1 MNWVIKENIDNDFV
15 NKLSNELNISPIL
28 SSMLVKRD
36 IKTFDQAKTF
46 FRPNYE
52 MLHDPFLMK
61 DMSIAVKRI
70 QKALK
75 EKESIM
81 IFGDYDVDGTSSV
94 ALLSLYL
101 ESLGLNVTKYLPDRK
116 KEGYGISLNAIDNA
130 FNKKQKLIIALDC
143 GIKAHKQVDYAK
155 EKGIE
160 FIICDHHNPDKKIPQ
175 ALAVLNPKRKDCE
188 YPYKE
193 LCGCGVG
200 FKLIQALETKQS
212 KDNQIINYLDLVAL
226 AIAADVVPL
235 TGENRIL
242 AFIGLQIINSN
253 PKLGIHSLL
262 KINPKKEYTISD
274 LMFYVGPR
282 INAAGRIKHASLA
295 LDLLMCND
303 VKSAEKLAVEIE
315 ELNTLRKEIERDI
328 TSQAIDQVDNL
339 KENLNSIVVFD
350 SDWNKGVIGIVASRL
365 VDKYYKP
372 SVVFCESSKGFLTA
386 SARSI
391 KGLDL
396 YLVINQCKE
405 YIDQFGG
412 HKYAA
417 GLTIKKE
424 NLGAFKKRFES
435 IVSQIIDNNVF
446 EQELLIESKIS
457 LNEITPKFFR
467 ILKQFEP
474 FGPGNKSPLFLSEN
488 IRLKGKPFELGKEKE
503 HIKLNLT
510 QDNKTSYSSVGFWFS
525 NKFNNLENKENFSA
539 VFNIDENNWNGVKST
554 QLKLLDI
561 KNND

>member
-1 MNWVIKENIDNDFV
+1 MNWVIKENVDNEFV
-15 NKLSNELNISPIL
+15 STLSKELNISPIL

-46 FRPNYE
+46 FRPNFE

-61 DMSIAVKRI
+61 DMSIAVERI
-70 QKALK
+70 QKAVEK
-75 EKESIM
+75 KESIM

-101 ESLGLNVTKYLPDRK
+101 ESLGLCVTKYLPDRK
-116 KEGYGISLNAIDNA
+116 NEGYGISINAIDNA
-130 FNKKQKLIIALDC
+130 LKKKQKLIIALDC
-143 GIKAHKQVDYAK
+143 GIKAHKQVEYAK
-155 EKGIE
+155 KKGIE
-160 FIICDHHNPDKKIPQ
+160 FIICDHHNPEKNIPK
-175 ALAVLNPKRKDCE
+175 ALAVLNPKRKDCG

-200 FKLIQALETKQS
+200 FKLVQAIES
-212 KDNQIINYLDLVAL
+212 RHSNDNQIINYLDLVAL

-235 TGENRIL
+235 TGENRVL

-253 PKLGIHSLL
+253 PKLGIHCLL
-262 KINPKKEYTISD
+262 KKNIKKEYTISD
-274 LMFYVGPR
+274 LMYYVGPR

-295 LDLLMCND
+295 LELLMCNEIN
-303 VKSAEKLAVEIE
+303 SAEKLALEIE
-315 ELNTLRKEIERDI
+315 DLNTSRREIEKDI
-328 TSQAIDQVDNL
+328 ANQAIDQV
-339 KENLNSIVVFD
+339 ENSSNKLNSIVVFD

-372 SVVFCESSKGFLTA
+372 SVVFCESSEGFLTA

-391 KGLDL
+391 KGIDL
-396 YLVINQCKE
+396 YSVISQCSE
-405 YIDQFGG
+405 HIDQFGG

-424 NLGAFKKRFES
+424 NLEGFKKHFEN
-435 IVSQIIDNNVF
+435 IVSQTIDNNVF
-446 EQELLIESKIS
+446 EQELLIESKINLS
-457 LNEITPKFFR
+457 EITPKFFR
-467 ILKQFEP
+467 ILKQFQP
-474 FGPGNKSPLFLSEN
+474 FGPGNKSPVFLSEN
-488 IRLKGKPFELGKEKE
+488 LQIKGKPLELGKEKE

-510 QDNKTSYSSVGFWFS
+510 QDNKNSYSSIGFWFS

-539 VFNIDENNWNGVKST
+539 VFNIDENNWKDRSSI
-554 QLKLLDI
+554 QLKLKDL
-561 KNND
+561 K

>member
-1 MNWVIKENIDNDFV
+1 MNWVIKENVDNEFV
-15 NKLSNELNISPIL
+15 STLSKELNISPIL

-46 FRPNYE
+46 FRPNFE

-61 DMSIAVKRI
+61 DMSIAVERI
-70 QKALK
+70 QKAIEK
-75 EKESIM
+75 KESVM

-94 ALLSLYL
+94 ALLSSYL
-101 ESLGLNVTKYLPDRK
+101 ESLGLCVTKYLPDRK
-116 KEGYGISLNAIDNA
+116 NEGYGISINAIDNA
-130 FNKKQKLIIALDC
+130 LKKKQKLIIALDC
-143 GIKAHKQVDYAK
+143 GIKAHKQVEYAK
-155 EKGIE
+155 KKGIE
-160 FIICDHHNPDKKIPQ
+160 FIICDHHNPDIKIPN

-200 FKLIQALETKQS
+200 FKLVQAIES
-212 KDNQIINYLDLVAL
+212 RHSNDNQIINYLDLVAL

-235 TGENRIL
+235 TGENRVL

-253 PKLGIHSLL
+253 PKLGIHCLL
-262 KINPKKEYTISD
+262 KKNIKKEYTISD
-274 LMFYVGPR
+274 LMYYVGPR

-295 LDLLMCND
+295 LELLMCNEIN
-303 VKSAEKLAVEIE
+303 SAEKLALEIE
-315 ELNTLRKEIERDI
+315 DLNTSRREIEKDI
-328 TSQAIDQVDNL
+328 TNQAIDQV
-339 KENLNSIVVFD
+339 ENSSKKLNSIVVFD

-372 SVVFCESSKGFLTA
+372 SVVFCESSEGFLTA

-391 KGLDL
+391 KGLNL
-396 YLVINQCKE
+396 FSVISQCEE

-424 NLGAFKKRFES
+424 NLERFKKRFEN
-435 IVSQIIDNNVF
+435 IVSQKIDNNVF
-446 EQELLIESKIS
+446 EQKLLIESKINLS
-457 LNEITPKFFR
+457 EITPKFFR
-467 ILKQFEP
+467 VLKQFEP
-474 FGPGNKSPLFLSEN
+474 FGPGNKSPMFLSEN
-488 IRLKGKPFELGKEKE
+488 LKINGKPLELGKEKE

-510 QDNKTSYSSVGFWFS
+510 QDNKISYSSIGFWFS

-539 VFNIDENNWNGVKST
+539 VFNIDENNWKNRSSI
-554 QLKLLDI
+554 QLKLKDL
-561 KNND
+561 K

>member
-1 MNWVIKENIDNDFV
+1 MNWVIKENNDNESV
-15 NKLSNELNISPIL
+15 KTLSNELNISPIL
-28 SSMLVKRD
+28 SSMLVNRD
-36 IKTFDQAKTF
+36 VKTFDEAKTF
-46 FRPNYE
+46 FRPNFE

-61 DMSIAVKRI
+61 DMSLAVERI
-70 QKALK
+70 QKAIK
-75 EKESIM
+75 KNESIM

-101 ESLGLNVTKYLPDRK
+101 ESLGLIVTKYLPDRK
-116 KEGYGISLNAIDNA
+116 KEGYGISIKAIEHA

-143 GIKAHKQVDYAK
+143 GIKAHKQVEYAK

-160 FIICDHHNPDKKIPQ
+160 FIICDHHNPDKNLPK
-175 ALAVLNPKRKDCE
+175 ALAILNPKRKDCV

-200 FKLIQALETKQS
+200 FKLIQGIETKQS

-235 TGENRIL
+235 TGENRVL

-253 PKLGIHSLL
+253 PRPGIHSLL
-262 KINPKKEYTISD
+262 KKNIKKEYTISD
-274 LMFYVGPR
+274 LMYYVGPR

-295 LDLLMCND
+295 LELLTCNEIN
-303 VKSAEKLAVEIE
+303 SAEKLALEIE
-315 ELNTLRKEIERDI
+315 ELNTLRREIEKDI
-328 TSQAIDQVDNL
+328 TSQAIEQADNSSE
-339 KENLNSIVVFD
+339 KSNSIVVFN

-365 VDKYYKP
+365 VDNYYKP
-372 SVVFCESSKGFLTA
+372 SVVFCESSKGVLTA

-396 YLVINQCKE
+396 YLVINQCKD

-424 NLGAFKKRFES
+424 NLEGFKKRFED
-435 IVSQIIDNNVF
+435 IVSQTIDKHIF

-457 LNEITPKFFR
+457 LSEITPKFFR

-488 IRLKGKPFELGKEKE
+488 LRIKGKPFELGKGKE
-503 HIKLNLT
+503 HIKFNLT
-510 QDNKTSYSSVGFWFS
+510 QDNKTSYSSIGFWFS

-539 VFNIDENNWNGVKST
+539 VYNIDENNWKDISNI
-554 QLKLLDI
+554 QLKLKDL
-561 KNND
+561 K

>member
-1 MNWVIKENIDNDFV
+1 MNWVIKENVDNEFV
-15 NKLSNELNISPIL
+15 STLSKELNISPIL

-46 FRPNYE
+46 FRPNFE

-61 DMSIAVKRI
+61 DMSIAVERI
-70 QKALK
+70 QKAVEK
-75 EKESIM
+75 KESIM

-101 ESLGLNVTKYLPDRK
+101 ESLGLCVTKYLPDRK
-116 KEGYGISLNAIDNA
+116 NEGYGISVNAIDNA
-130 FNKKQKLIIALDC
+130 FDKKQKLIIALDC

-155 EKGIE
+155 EKEIE
-160 FIICDHHNPDKKIPQ
+160 FIICDHHNPDIKIPN
-175 ALAVLNPKRKDCE
+175 ALAVLNPKRKDCA

-200 FKLIQALETKQS
+200 FKLIQALESRQS

-235 TGENRIL
+235 TGENRVL

-253 PKLGIHSLL
+253 PKLGIHCLL
-262 KINPKKEYTISD
+262 KKNIKKEYTISD
-274 LMFYVGPR
+274 LMYYVGPR

-295 LDLLMCND
+295 LELLMCNEIN
-303 VKSAEKLAVEIE
+303 SAEKLALEIE
-315 ELNTLRKEIERDI
+315 ELNTSRREIEKDI
-328 TSQAIDQVDNL
+328 TNQAIDQV
-339 KENLNSIVVFD
+339 ENSSKKLNSIVVFD

-372 SVVFCESSKGFLTA
+372 SVVFCESSEGFLTA

-391 KGLDL
+391 KGLNL
-396 YLVINQCKE
+396 YSVMSKCKE

-424 NLGAFKKRFES
+424 NLEGFKKRFEN
-435 IVSQIIDNNVF
+435 IVSQTIDNNVF
-446 EQELLIESKIS
+446 EQKLLIESKINLS
-457 LNEITPKFFR
+457 EITPKFFR
-467 ILKQFEP
+467 VLKQFEP
-474 FGPGNKSPLFLSEN
+474 FGPGNKSPMFLSEN
-488 IRLKGKPFELGKEKE
+488 LKINGKPLELGKEKE

-510 QDNKTSYSSVGFWFS
+510 QDNKISYSSIGFWFS

-539 VFNIDENNWNGVKST
+539 VFNIDENNWKNRSSI
-554 QLKLLDI
+554 QLKLKDL
-561 KNND
+561 K

>member
-1 MNWVIKENIDNDFV
+1 MNWVIKENNDNESV
-15 NKLSNELNISPIL
+15 KTLSNELNISPIL
-28 SSMLVKRD
+28 SSMLVNRD
-36 IKTFDQAKTF
+36 VKTFDEAKTF
-46 FRPNYE
+46 FRPNFE
-52 MLHDPFLMK
+52 MLHDPFFMK
-61 DMSIAVKRI
+61 DMSLAVERI
-70 QKALK
+70 QKAIK
-75 EKESIM
+75 KNESIM

-101 ESLGLNVTKYLPDRK
+101 ESLGLIVTKYLPDRK
-116 KEGYGISLNAIDNA
+116 KEGYGISIKAIEHA

-143 GIKAHKQVDYAK
+143 GIKAHKQVEYAK

-160 FIICDHHNPDKKIPQ
+160 FIICDHHNPDKNLPK
-175 ALAVLNPKRKDCE
+175 ALAILNPKRKDCV

-200 FKLIQALETKQS
+200 FKLIQGIETKQS

-235 TGENRIL
+235 TGENRVL

-253 PKLGIHSLL
+253 PRPGIHSLL
-262 KINPKKEYTISD
+262 KKNIKKEYTISD
-274 LMFYVGPR
+274 LMYYVGPR

-295 LDLLMCND
+295 LELLICNEIN
-303 VKSAEKLAVEIE
+303 SAEKLALEIE
-315 ELNTLRKEIERDI
+315 ELNSLRREIEKDI
-328 TSQAIDQVDNL
+328 TSQAIEQADNSSE
-339 KENLNSIVVFD
+339 KSNSIVVFN

-365 VDKYYKP
+365 VDNYYKP
-372 SVVFCESSKGFLTA
+372 SVVFCESSKGVLTA

-396 YLVINQCKE
+396 YLVINQCKD

-424 NLGAFKKRFES
+424 NLEGFKKRFED
-435 IVSQIIDNNVF
+435 IVSQTIDKDIF

-457 LNEITPKFFR
+457 LSEITPKFFR

-488 IRLKGKPFELGKEKE
+488 LRIKGKPFELGKGKE
-503 HIKLNLT
+503 HIKFNLT
-510 QDNKTSYSSVGFWFS
+510 QDNKTSYSSIGFWFS

-539 VFNIDENNWNGVKST
+539 VYNIDENNWKDISNI
-554 QLKLLDI
+554 QLKLKDL
-561 KNND
+561 K

>member
-1 MNWVIKENIDNDFV
+1 MNWVIKENVDNEFV
-15 NKLSNELNISPIL
+15 STLSKELNISPIL

-46 FRPNYE
+46 FRPNFE

-61 DMSIAVKRI
+61 DMSIAVERI
-70 QKALK
+70 QKAIEK
-75 EKESIM
+75 KESVM

-94 ALLSLYL
+94 ALLSSYL
-101 ESLGLNVTKYLPDRK
+101 EALGLYVTKYLPDRK
-116 KEGYGISLNAIDNA
+116 NEGYGISINAIDNA
-130 FNKKQKLIIALDC
+130 LIKKQKLIIALDC
-143 GIKAHKQVDYAK
+143 GIKAHKQVEYAK
-155 EKGIE
+155 KKGIE
-160 FIICDHHNPDKKIPQ
+160 FIICDHHNPDIKIPN

-200 FKLIQALETKQS
+200 FKLVQAIES
-212 KDNQIINYLDLVAL
+212 RHSNDNQIINYLDLVAL

-235 TGENRIL
+235 TGENRVM

-253 PKLGIHSLL
+253 PKLGIHCLL
-262 KINPKKEYTISD
+262 KKNIKKEYTISD
-274 LMFYVGPR
+274 LMYYVGPR

-295 LDLLMCND
+295 LELLMCNEIN
-303 VKSAEKLAVEIE
+303 SAEKLALEIE
-315 ELNTLRKEIERDI
+315 DLNTSRREIEKDI
-328 TSQAIDQVDNL
+328 TNQAIDQV
-339 KENLNSIVVFD
+339 ENSSKKLNSIVVFD

-372 SVVFCESSKGFLTA
+372 SVVFCESSEGFLTA

-391 KGLDL
+391 KGLNL
-396 YLVINQCKE
+396 FSVISQCEE

-424 NLGAFKKRFES
+424 NLERFKKRFEN
-435 IVSQIIDNNVF
+435 IVSQKIDNNVF
-446 EQELLIESKIS
+446 EQKLLIESKINLS
-457 LNEITPKFFR
+457 EITPKFFR
-467 ILKQFEP
+467 VLKQFEP
-474 FGPGNKSPLFLSEN
+474 FGPGNKSPMFLSEN
-488 IRLKGKPFELGKEKE
+488 LKINGKPLELGKEKE

-510 QDNKTSYSSVGFWFS
+510 QDNKISYSSIGFWFS
-525 NKFNNLENKENFSA
+525 NKFNNLENKKNFSA
-539 VFNIDENNWNGVKST
+539 VFNIDENNWKDRSSI
-554 QLKLLDI
+554 QLKLKDL
-561 KNND
+561 K

>member
-1 MNWVIKENIDNDFV
+1 MNWVIKENNDNESV
-15 NKLSNELNISPIL
+15 KTLSNELNISPIL
-28 SSMLVKRD
+28 SSMLVNRD
-36 IKTFDQAKTF
+36 VKTFDEAKTF
-46 FRPNYE
+46 FRPNFE
-52 MLHDPFLMK
+52 MLHDPFFMK
-61 DMSIAVKRI
+61 DMSLAVERI
-70 QKALK
+70 QKAIK
-75 EKESIM
+75 KNESIM

-101 ESLGLNVTKYLPDRK
+101 ESLGLIVTKYLPDRK
-116 KEGYGISLNAIDNA
+116 KEGYGISIKAIEHA

-143 GIKAHKQVDYAK
+143 GIKAHKQVEYAK

-160 FIICDHHNPDKKIPQ
+160 FIICDHHNPDKNLPK
-175 ALAVLNPKRKDCE
+175 ALAILNPKRKDCA
-188 YPYKE
+188 YPFKE

-200 FKLIQALETKQS
+200 FKLVQGVETKQS

-235 TGENRIL
+235 TGENRVL

-253 PKLGIHSLL
+253 PRPGIHSLL
-262 KINPKKEYTISD
+262 KKNIKKEYTISD
-274 LMFYVGPR
+274 LMYYVGPR

-295 LDLLMCND
+295 LELLTCNEIN
-303 VKSAEKLAVEIE
+303 SAEKLALEIE
-315 ELNTLRKEIERDI
+315 ELNSLRREIEKDI
-328 TSQAIDQVDNL
+328 TSQAIEQADNSSE
-339 KENLNSIVVFD
+339 KKNSIVVFN

-365 VDKYYKP
+365 VDNYYKP
-372 SVVFCESSKGFLTA
+372 SVVFCESSKGVLTA

-396 YLVINQCKE
+396 YLVINQCKD

-424 NLGAFKKRFES
+424 NLEGFKKRFED
-435 IVSQIIDNNVF
+435 IVSQTIDKHIF

-457 LNEITPKFFR
+457 LSEITPKFFR

-488 IRLKGKPFELGKEKE
+488 LRIKGKPFELGKGKE
-503 HIKLNLT
+503 HIKFNLT
-510 QDNKTSYSSVGFWFS
+510 QDNKTSYSSIGFWFS

-539 VFNIDENNWNGVKST
+539 VYNIDENNWKNISNI
-554 QLKLLDI
+554 QLKLKDL
-561 KNND
+561 K

>member
-1 MNWVIKENIDNDFV
+1 MNWVIKENNDNESV
-15 NKLSNELNISPIL
+15 KTLSNELNISPIL
-28 SSMLVKRD
+28 SSMLVNRD
-36 IKTFDQAKTF
+36 VKTFDEAKTF
-46 FRPNYE
+46 FRPNFE
-52 MLHDPFLMK
+52 MLHDPFFMK
-61 DMSIAVKRI
+61 DMSLAVERI
-70 QKALK
+70 QKAIK
-75 EKESIM
+75 KNESIM

-101 ESLGLNVTKYLPDRK
+101 ESLGLIVTKYLPDRK
-116 KEGYGISLNAIDNA
+116 KEGYGISIKAIEHA

-143 GIKAHKQVDYAK
+143 GIKAHKQVEYAK

-160 FIICDHHNPDKKIPQ
+160 FIICDHHNPDKNLPK
-175 ALAVLNPKRKDCE
+175 ALAILNPKRKDCM

-200 FKLIQALETKQS
+200 FKLIQGIETKQS

-235 TGENRIL
+235 TGENRVL

-253 PKLGIHSLL
+253 PRPGIHSLL
-262 KINPKKEYTISD
+262 KKNIKKEYTISD
-274 LMFYVGPR
+274 LMYYVGPR

-295 LDLLMCND
+295 LELLTCNEIN
-303 VKSAEKLAVEIE
+303 SAEKLALEIE
-315 ELNTLRKEIERDI
+315 ELNSLRREIEKDI
-328 TSQAIDQVDNL
+328 TSQAIEQADNSSE
-339 KENLNSIVVFD
+339 KKNSIVVFN

-365 VDKYYKP
+365 VDNYYKP
-372 SVVFCESSKGFLTA
+372 SVVFCESSKGVLTA

-396 YLVINQCKE
+396 YLVINQCKD

-424 NLGAFKKRFES
+424 NLEGFKKRFED
-435 IVSQIIDNNVF
+435 IVSQTIDKHIF

-457 LNEITPKFFR
+457 LSEITPKFFR

-488 IRLKGKPFELGKEKE
+488 LRIKGKPFELGKGKE
-503 HIKLNLT
+503 HIKFNLT
-510 QDNKTSYSSVGFWFS
+510 QDNKTSYSSIGFWFS

-539 VFNIDENNWNGVKST
+539 VYNIDENNWKDISSI
-554 QLKLLDI
+554 QLKLKDL
-561 KNND
+561 K

>member
-1 MNWVIKENIDNDFV
+1 MNWVIKENNDNESV
-15 NKLSNELNISPIL
+15 KTLSNELNISPIL
-28 SSMLVKRD
+28 SSMLVNRD
-36 IKTFDQAKTF
+36 VKTFDEAKTF
-46 FRPNYE
+46 FRPNFE
-52 MLHDPFLMK
+52 MLHDPFFMK
-61 DMSIAVKRI
+61 DMSLAVERI
-70 QKALK
+70 QKAIK
-75 EKESIM
+75 KNESIM

-101 ESLGLNVTKYLPDRK
+101 ESLGLIVTKYLPDRK
-116 KEGYGISLNAIDNA
+116 KEGYGISIKAIEHA

-143 GIKAHKQVDYAK
+143 GIKAHKQVEYAK

-160 FIICDHHNPDKKIPQ
+160 FIICDHHNPDKNLPK
-175 ALAVLNPKRKDCE
+175 ALAILNPKRKDCM

-200 FKLIQALETKQS
+200 FKLIQGIETKQS

-235 TGENRIL
+235 TGENRVL

-253 PKLGIHSLL
+253 PRPGIHSLL
-262 KINPKKEYTISD
+262 KKNIKKEYTISD
-274 LMFYVGPR
+274 LMYYVGPR

-295 LDLLMCND
+295 LELLTCNEIN
-303 VKSAEKLAVEIE
+303 SAEKLALEIE
-315 ELNTLRKEIERDI
+315 ELNSLRREIEKDI
-328 TSQAIDQVDNL
+328 TSQAIEQADNSSE
-339 KENLNSIVVFD
+339 KKNSIVVFN

-365 VDKYYKP
+365 VDNYYKP
-372 SVVFCESSKGFLTA
+372 SVVFCESSKGVLTA

-396 YLVINQCKE
+396 YLVINQCKD

-424 NLGAFKKRFES
+424 NLEGFKKRFED
-435 IVSQIIDNNVF
+435 IVSQTIDKHIF

-457 LNEITPKFFR
+457 LSEITPKFFR

-488 IRLKGKPFELGKEKE
+488 LRIKGKPFELGKGKE
-503 HIKLNLT
+503 HIKFNLT
-510 QDNKTSYSSVGFWFS
+510 QDNKTSYSSIGFWFS

-539 VFNIDENNWNGVKST
+539 VYNIDENNWKDLSSI
-554 QLKLLDI
+554 QLKLKDI
-561 KNND
+561 K

>member
-1 MNWVIKENIDNDFV
+1 MNWVIKENVDNEFV
-15 NKLSNELNISPIL
+15 STLSKELNISPIL

-46 FRPNYE
+46 FRPNFE

-61 DMSIAVKRI
+61 DMSIAVERI
-70 QKALK
+70 QKAVEK
-75 EKESIM
+75 KESIM

-101 ESLGLNVTKYLPDRK
+101 ESLGLCVTKYLPDRK
-116 KEGYGISLNAIDNA
+116 NEGYGISINAIDNA
-130 FNKKQKLIIALDC
+130 LKKKQKLIIALDC
-143 GIKAHKQVDYAK
+143 GIKAHKQVEYAK
-155 EKGIE
+155 KKGIE
-160 FIICDHHNPDKKIPQ
+160 FIICDHHNTEKNIPK
-175 ALAVLNPKRKDCE
+175 ALAVLNPKRKDCG

-200 FKLIQALETKQS
+200 FKLVQAIES
-212 KDNQIINYLDLVAL
+212 RHSNDNQIINYLDLVAL

-235 TGENRIL
+235 TGENRVL

-253 PKLGIHSLL
+253 PKLGIHCLL
-262 KINPKKEYTISD
+262 KKNIKKEYTISD
-274 LMFYVGPR
+274 LMYYVGPR

-295 LDLLMCND
+295 LELLMCNEIN
-303 VKSAEKLAVEIE
+303 SAEKLALEID
-315 ELNTLRKEIERDI
+315 ELNTSRREIEKDI
-328 TSQAIDQVDNL
+328 TNQAIDQV
-339 KENLNSIVVFD
+339 ENSSKKLNSIVVFD

-372 SVVFCESSKGFLTA
+372 SIVFCESSEGFLTA

-396 YLVINQCKE
+396 YSVISQCKE

-424 NLGAFKKRFES
+424 NLEGFKKRFEN
-435 IVSQIIDNNVF
+435 IVSQTIDNNVF
-446 EQELLIESKIS
+446 EQELLIESKINLS
-457 LNEITPKFFR
+457 EITPKFFR

-474 FGPGNKSPLFLSEN
+474 FGPGNKSPVFLSEN
-488 IRLKGKPFELGKEKE
+488 LQIKGKPLELGKEKE

-510 QDNKTSYSSVGFWFS
+510 QDNKNSYSSIGFWFS

-539 VFNIDENNWNGVKST
+539 VFNIDENNWKDRSSI
-554 QLKLLDI
+554 QLKLKDL
-561 KNND
+561 K

>member
-1 MNWVIKENIDNDFV
+1 MNWVIKENNDNESV
-15 NKLSNELNISPIL
+15 KTLSNELNISPIL
-28 SSMLVKRD
+28 SSMLVNRD
-36 IKTFDQAKTF
+36 VKTFDEAKTF
-46 FRPNYE
+46 FRPNFE
-52 MLHDPFLMK
+52 MLHDPFFMK
-61 DMSIAVKRI
+61 DMSLAVERI
-70 QKALK
+70 QKAIK
-75 EKESIM
+75 KNESIM

-101 ESLGLNVTKYLPDRK
+101 ESLGLIVTKYLPDRK
-116 KEGYGISLNAIDNA
+116 KEGYGISIKAIEHA

-143 GIKAHKQVDYAK
+143 GIKAHKQVEYAK

-160 FIICDHHNPDKKIPQ
+160 FIICDHHNPDKNLPK
-175 ALAVLNPKRKDCE
+175 ALAILNPKRKDCM

-200 FKLIQALETKQS
+200 FKLIQGIETKQS

-235 TGENRIL
+235 TGENRVL

-253 PKLGIHSLL
+253 PRPGIYSLL
-262 KINPKKEYTISD
+262 KTNIKKEYTISD
-274 LMFYVGPR
+274 LMYYVGPR

-295 LDLLMCND
+295 LELLTCNEIN
-303 VKSAEKLAVEIE
+303 SAEKLALEIE
-315 ELNTLRKEIERDI
+315 ELNTLRRDIEKDI
-328 TSQAIDQVDNL
+328 TSQAIEQADNSSE
-339 KENLNSIVVFD
+339 KSNSIVVFN

-365 VDKYYKP
+365 VDNYYKP
-372 SVVFCESSKGFLTA
+372 SVVFCESSKGVLTA

-396 YLVINQCKE
+396 YLVINQCKD

-424 NLGAFKKRFES
+424 NLEGFKKRFED
-435 IVSQIIDNNVF
+435 IVSQTIDKDIF

-457 LNEITPKFFR
+457 LSEITPKFFR

-488 IRLKGKPFELGKEKE
+488 LRIKGKPFELGKGKE
-503 HIKLNLT
+503 HIKFNLT
-510 QDNKTSYSSVGFWFS
+510 QDNKTSYSSIGFWFS

-539 VFNIDENNWNGVKST
+539 VYNIDENNWKDISNI
-554 QLKLLDI
+554 QLKLKDL
-561 KNND
+561 K

>member
-1 MNWVIKENIDNDFV
+1 
-15 NKLSNELNISPIL
+15 
-28 SSMLVKRD
+28 
-36 IKTFDQAKTF
+36 
-46 FRPNYE
+46 
-52 MLHDPFLMK
+52 
-61 DMSIAVKRI
+61 
-70 QKALK
+70 
-75 EKESIM
+75 M

-94 ALLSLYL
+94 ALLSLYM

-116 KEGYGISLNAIDNA
+116 KEGYGISINAIDNA
-130 FNKKQKLIIALDC
+130 FDKKQKLIIALDC

-160 FIICDHHNPDKKIPQ
+160 FIICDHHNPDIKIPN
-175 ALAVLNPKRKDCE
+175 ALAVLNPKRKDCT

-262 KINPKKEYTISD
+262 KRNPKKEYTISD

-295 LDLLMCND
+295 LDLLTCND
-303 VKSAEKLAVEIE
+303 VKSVEKLALEIE
-315 ELNTLRKEIERDI
+315 ELNTLRREIERDI
-328 TSQAIDQVDNL
+328 TSQAIDQVDNF
-339 KENLNSIVVFD
+339 KENFNSIVVFD
-350 SDWNKGVIGIVASRL
+350 SEWNKGVIGIVASRL

-405 YIDQFGG
+405 YIVQFGG

-424 NLGAFKKRFES
+424 NLTAFKKRFEN
-435 IVSQIIDNNVF
+435 IVSQIIQNNVF

-488 IRLKGKPFELGKEKE
+488 LRLKGKPFELGKEKE

-510 QDNKTSYSSVGFWFS
+510 QDNKTSYSSIGFGFS

-539 VFNIDENNWNGVKST
+539 VFNIDENNWKDLSSI
-554 QLKLLDI
+554 QLKLKDL
-561 KNND
+561 K

>member
-1 MNWVIKENIDNDFV
+1 MNWVIKENVDNEFV
-15 NKLSNELNISPIL
+15 STLSKELNISPIL

-46 FRPNYE
+46 FRPNFE

-61 DMSIAVKRI
+61 DMSIAVERI
-70 QKALK
+70 QKAIEK
-75 EKESIM
+75 KESVM

-94 ALLSLYL
+94 ALLSSYL
-101 ESLGLNVTKYLPDRK
+101 EALGLYVTKYLPDRK
-116 KEGYGISLNAIDNA
+116 NEGYGISINAIDNA
-130 FNKKQKLIIALDC
+130 LKKKQKLIIALDC
-143 GIKAHKQVDYAK
+143 GIKAHKQVEYAK
-155 EKGIE
+155 KKGIE
-160 FIICDHHNPDKKIPQ
+160 FIICDHHNPDIKIPN

-200 FKLIQALETKQS
+200 FKLVQAIES
-212 KDNQIINYLDLVAL
+212 RHSNDNQIINYLDLVAL

-235 TGENRIL
+235 TGENRVL

-253 PKLGIHSLL
+253 PKLGIHCLL
-262 KINPKKEYTISD
+262 KKNIKKEYTISD
-274 LMFYVGPR
+274 LMYYVGPR

-295 LDLLMCND
+295 LELLMCNEIN
-303 VKSAEKLAVEIE
+303 SAEKLALEIE
-315 ELNTLRKEIERDI
+315 ELNTSRREIEKDI
-328 TSQAIDQVDNL
+328 TNQAIDQV
-339 KENLNSIVVFD
+339 ENSSKKLNSIVVFD

-372 SVVFCESSKGFLTA
+372 SVVFCESSEGFLTA

-391 KGLDL
+391 KGLNL
-396 YLVINQCKE
+396 FSVISQCEE

-424 NLGAFKKRFES
+424 NLERFKKRFEN
-435 IVSQIIDNNVF
+435 IVSQKIDNNVF
-446 EQELLIESKIS
+446 EQKLLIESKINLS
-457 LNEITPKFFR
+457 EITPKFFR
-467 ILKQFEP
+467 VLKQFEP
-474 FGPGNKSPLFLSEN
+474 FGPGNKSPMFLSEN
-488 IRLKGKPFELGKEKE
+488 LKINGKPLELGKEKE

-510 QDNKTSYSSVGFWFS
+510 QDNKISYSSIGFWFS

-539 VFNIDENNWNGVKST
+539 VFNIDENNWKDRSSI
-554 QLKLLDI
+554 QLKLKDL
-561 KNND
+561 K

>member
-1 MNWVIKENIDNDFV
+1 MNWVIKENNDNESV
-15 NKLSNELNISPIL
+15 KTLSNELNISPIL
-28 SSMLVKRD
+28 SSMLVNRD
-36 IKTFDQAKTF
+36 VKTFDEAKTF
-46 FRPNYE
+46 FRPNFE
-52 MLHDPFLMK
+52 MLHDPFFMK
-61 DMSIAVKRI
+61 DMSLAVERI
-70 QKALK
+70 QKAIK
-75 EKESIM
+75 KNESIM

-101 ESLGLNVTKYLPDRK
+101 ESLGLIVTKYLPDRK
-116 KEGYGISLNAIDNA
+116 KEGYGISIKAIEHA

-143 GIKAHKQVDYAK
+143 GIKAHKQVEYAK

-160 FIICDHHNPDKKIPQ
+160 FIICDHHNPDKTPPK
-175 ALAVLNPKRKDCE
+175 ALAILNPKRKDCL

-200 FKLIQALETKQS
+200 FKLIQGIETKQS

-235 TGENRIL
+235 TGENRVL

-253 PKLGIHSLL
+253 PRPGIYSLL
-262 KINPKKEYTISD
+262 KTNIKKEYTISD
-274 LMFYVGPR
+274 LMYYVGPR

-295 LDLLMCND
+295 LELLTCNEIN
-303 VKSAEKLAVEIE
+303 SAEKLALEIE
-315 ELNTLRKEIERDI
+315 ELNTLRRDIEKDI
-328 TSQAIDQVDNL
+328 TSQAIEQADNSSE
-339 KENLNSIVVFD
+339 KSNSIVVFN

-365 VDKYYKP
+365 VDNYYKP
-372 SVVFCESSKGFLTA
+372 SVVFCESSKGVLTA

-396 YLVINQCKE
+396 YLVINQCKD

-424 NLGAFKKRFES
+424 NLEGFKKRFED
-435 IVSQIIDNNVF
+435 IVSQTIDKDIF

-457 LNEITPKFFR
+457 LSEITPKFFR

-488 IRLKGKPFELGKEKE
+488 LRIKGKPFELGKGKE
-503 HIKLNLT
+503 HIKFNLT
-510 QDNKTSYSSVGFWFS
+510 QDNKTSYSSIGFWFS

-539 VFNIDENNWNGVKST
+539 VYNIDENNWKDISNI
-554 QLKLLDI
+554 QLKLKDL
-561 KNND
+561 K

>member
-1 MNWVIKENIDNDFV
+1 MNWVIKENNDNESV
-15 NKLSNELNISPIL
+15 KTLSNELNISPIL
-28 SSMLVKRD
+28 SSMLVNRD
-36 IKTFDQAKTF
+36 VKTFDEAKTF
-46 FRPNYE
+46 FRPNFE
-52 MLHDPFLMK
+52 MLHDPFFMK
-61 DMSIAVKRI
+61 DMSLAVERI
-70 QKALK
+70 QKAIK
-75 EKESIM
+75 KNESIM

-101 ESLGLNVTKYLPDRK
+101 ESLGLIVTKYLPDRK
-116 KEGYGISLNAIDNA
+116 KEGYGISIKAIEHA

-143 GIKAHKQVDYAK
+143 GIKAHKQVEYAK

-160 FIICDHHNPDKKIPQ
+160 FIICDHHNPDKNLPK
-175 ALAVLNPKRKDCE
+175 ALAILNPKRKDCM

-200 FKLIQALETKQS
+200 FKLIQGIETKQS

-235 TGENRIL
+235 TGENRVL

-253 PKLGIHSLL
+253 PRPGIYSLL
-262 KINPKKEYTISD
+262 KTNIKKEYTISD
-274 LMFYVGPR
+274 LMYYVGPR

-295 LDLLMCND
+295 LELLTCNEIN
-303 VKSAEKLAVEIE
+303 SAEKLALEIE
-315 ELNTLRKEIERDI
+315 ELNTLRREIEKDI
-328 TSQAIDQVDNL
+328 TSQAIEQADNSSE
-339 KENLNSIVVFD
+339 KSNSIVVFN

-365 VDKYYKP
+365 VDNYYKP
-372 SVVFCESSKGFLTA
+372 SVVFCESSKGVLTA

-396 YLVINQCKE
+396 YLVINQCKD

-424 NLGAFKKRFES
+424 NLEGFKKRFED
-435 IVSQIIDNNVF
+435 IVSQTIDKDIF

-457 LNEITPKFFR
+457 LSEITPKFFR

-488 IRLKGKPFELGKEKE
+488 LRIKGKPFELGKGKE
-503 HIKLNLT
+503 HIKFNLT
-510 QDNKTSYSSVGFWFS
+510 QDNKTSYSSIGFWFS

-539 VFNIDENNWNGVKST
+539 VYNIDENNWKDISNI
-554 QLKLLDI
+554 QLKLKDL
-561 KNND
+561 K

>member
-1 MNWVIKENIDNDFV
+1 MNWVIKENVDNEFV
-15 NKLSNELNISPIL
+15 STLSKELNISPIL

-46 FRPNYE
+46 FRPNFE

-61 DMSIAVKRI
+61 DMSIAVERI
-70 QKALK
+70 QKAIEK
-75 EKESIM
+75 KESVM

-94 ALLSLYL
+94 ALLSSYL
-101 ESLGLNVTKYLPDRK
+101 EALGLYVTKYLPDRK
-116 KEGYGISLNAIDNA
+116 NEGYGISINAIDNA
-130 FNKKQKLIIALDC
+130 LKKKQKLIIALDC
-143 GIKAHKQVDYAK
+143 GIKAHKQVEYAK
-155 EKGIE
+155 KKGIE
-160 FIICDHHNPDKKIPQ
+160 FIICDHHNPEKNIPK

-200 FKLIQALETKQS
+200 FKLVQAIES
-212 KDNQIINYLDLVAL
+212 RHSNDNQIINYLDLVAL

-235 TGENRIL
+235 TGENRVM

-253 PKLGIHSLL
+253 PKLGIHCLL
-262 KINPKKEYTISD
+262 KKNIKKEYTISD
-274 LMFYVGPR
+274 LMYYVGPR

-295 LDLLMCND
+295 LELLMCNEIN
-303 VKSAEKLAVEIE
+303 SAEKLALEIE
-315 ELNTLRKEIERDI
+315 DLNTSRREIEKDI
-328 TSQAIDQVDNL
+328 TNQAIDQV
-339 KENLNSIVVFD
+339 ENSSKKLNSIVVFD
-350 SDWNKGVIGIVASRL
+350 SDWNKGIIGIVASRL

-372 SVVFCESSKGFLTA
+372 SVVFCESSEGFLTA

-391 KGLDL
+391 KGLNL
-396 YLVINQCKE
+396 FSVISQCEE

-424 NLGAFKKRFES
+424 NLERFKKRFEN
-435 IVSQIIDNNVF
+435 IVSQKIDNNVF
-446 EQELLIESKIS
+446 EQKLLIESKINLS
-457 LNEITPKFFR
+457 EITPKFFR
-467 ILKQFEP
+467 VLKQFEP
-474 FGPGNKSPLFLSEN
+474 FGPGNKSPMFLSEN
-488 IRLKGKPFELGKEKE
+488 LKINGKPLELGKEKE

-510 QDNKTSYSSVGFWFS
+510 QDNKTSYSSIGFWFS

-539 VFNIDENNWNGVKST
+539 VFNIDENNWKNRSSI
-554 QLKLLDI
+554 QLKLKDL
-561 KNND
+561 K

>member
-1 MNWVIKENIDNDFV
+1 MNWVIKENVDNEFV
-15 NKLSNELNISPIL
+15 STLSKELNISPIL
-28 SSMLVKRD
+28 SSMLIKRD
-36 IKTFDQAKTF
+36 IKTFDEAKTF
-46 FRPNYE
+46 FRPNFE
-52 MLHDPFLMK
+52 MLYDPFLMK
-61 DMSIAVKRI
+61 DMSIAVERI
-70 QKALK
+70 QKAVEK
-75 EKESIM
+75 KESIM

-101 ESLGLNVTKYLPDRK
+101 ESLGLYVTKYLPDRK
-116 KEGYGISLNAIDNA
+116 NEGYGISINAIDSA
-130 FNKKQKLIIALDC
+130 FKKKQKLIIALDC
-143 GIKAHKQVDYAK
+143 GIKAYKQVEYAK

-160 FIICDHHNPDKKIPQ
+160 FIICDHHNPEKNIPK
-175 ALAVLNPKRKDCE
+175 ALAVLNPKRKDCG

-200 FKLIQALETKQS
+200 FKLVQAIES
-212 KDNQIINYLDLVAL
+212 RHSNDNQIINYLDLVAL

-235 TGENRIL
+235 TGENRVL

-253 PKLGIHSLL
+253 PKLGIHCLL
-262 KINPKKEYTISD
+262 KKNIKKEYTISD
-274 LMFYVGPR
+274 LMYYVGPR

-295 LDLLMCND
+295 LELLMCNEIN
-303 VKSAEKLAVEIE
+303 SAEKLALEID
-315 ELNTLRKEIERDI
+315 ELNTSRREIEKDI
-328 TSQAIDQVDNL
+328 TNQAIDQV
-339 KENLNSIVVFD
+339 ENSSKKLNSIVVFD

-372 SVVFCESSKGFLTA
+372 SVVFCESSEGFLTA

-396 YLVINQCKE
+396 YSVISQCKE

-424 NLGAFKKRFES
+424 NLEGFKKRFEN
-435 IVSQIIDNNVF
+435 IVSQTIDNNVF
-446 EQELLIESKIS
+446 EQELLIESKINLS
-457 LNEITPKFFR
+457 EITPKFFR
-467 ILKQFEP
+467 VLKQFEP
-474 FGPGNKSPLFLSEN
+474 FGPGNKSPMFLSEN
-488 IRLKGKPFELGKEKE
+488 LKINGKPLELGKEKE

-510 QDNKTSYSSVGFWFS
+510 QDNKTSYSSIGFWFS

-539 VFNIDENNWNGVKST
+539 VFNIDENNWKDRSSI
-554 QLKLLDI
+554 QLKLKDL
-561 KNND
+561 K

>member
-1 MNWVIKENIDNDFV
+1 MNWVIKENNDNESV
-15 NKLSNELNISPIL
+15 KTLSNELNISPIL
-28 SSMLVKRD
+28 SSMLVNRD
-36 IKTFDQAKTF
+36 VKTFDEAKTF
-46 FRPNYE
+46 FRPNFE
-52 MLHDPFLMK
+52 MLHDPFFMK
-61 DMSIAVKRI
+61 DMSLAVERI
-70 QKALK
+70 QKAIK
-75 EKESIM
+75 KNESIM

-101 ESLGLNVTKYLPDRK
+101 ESLGLIVTKYLPDRK
-116 KEGYGISLNAIDNA
+116 KEGYGISIKAIEHA

-143 GIKAHKQVDYAK
+143 GIKAHKQVEYAK

-160 FIICDHHNPDKKIPQ
+160 FIICDHHNPDKNLPK
-175 ALAVLNPKRKDCE
+175 ALAILNPKRKDCM

-200 FKLIQALETKQS
+200 FKLIQGIETKQS

-235 TGENRIL
+235 TGENRVL

-253 PKLGIHSLL
+253 PRPGIHSLL
-262 KINPKKEYTISD
+262 KKNIKKEYTISD
-274 LMFYVGPR
+274 LMYYVGPR

-295 LDLLMCND
+295 LELLTCNEIN
-303 VKSAEKLAVEIE
+303 SAEKLALEIE
-315 ELNTLRKEIERDI
+315 ELNSLRREIEKDI
-328 TSQAIDQVDNL
+328 TSQAIEQADNSSE
-339 KENLNSIVVFD
+339 KKNSIVVFN
-350 SDWNKGVIGIVASRL
+350 SYWNKGVIGIVASRL
-365 VDKYYKP
+365 VDNYYKP
-372 SVVFCESSKGFLTA
+372 SVVFCESSKGVLTA

-396 YLVINQCKE
+396 YLVINQCKD

-424 NLGAFKKRFES
+424 NLEGFKKRFED
-435 IVSQIIDNNVF
+435 IVSQTIDKHIF

-457 LNEITPKFFR
+457 LSEITPKFFR

-488 IRLKGKPFELGKEKE
+488 LRIKGKPFELGKGKE
-503 HIKLNLT
+503 HIKFNLT
-510 QDNKTSYSSVGFWFS
+510 QDNKTSYSSIGFWFS

-539 VFNIDENNWNGVKST
+539 VYNIDENNWKNISNI
-554 QLKLLDI
+554 QLKLKDL
-561 KNND
+561 K

>member
-1 MNWVIKENIDNDFV
+1 MNWVIKENNDNESV
-15 NKLSNELNISPIL
+15 KTLSNELNISPIL
-28 SSMLVKRD
+28 SSMLVNRD
-36 IKTFDQAKTF
+36 VKTFDEAKTF
-46 FRPNYE
+46 FRPNFE

-61 DMSIAVKRI
+61 DMSLAVERI
-70 QKALK
+70 QKAIK
-75 EKESIM
+75 KNESIM

-101 ESLGLNVTKYLPDRK
+101 ESLGLIVTKYLPDRK
-116 KEGYGISLNAIDNA
+116 KEGYGISIKAIEHA

-143 GIKAHKQVDYAK
+143 GIKAHKQVEYAK

-160 FIICDHHNPDKKIPQ
+160 FIICDHHNPDKNLPK
-175 ALAVLNPKRKDCE
+175 ALAILNPKRKDCV

-200 FKLIQALETKQS
+200 FKLIQGIETKQS

-235 TGENRIL
+235 TGENRVL

-253 PKLGIHSLL
+253 PRPGIYSLL
-262 KINPKKEYTISD
+262 KTNIKKEYTISD
-274 LMFYVGPR
+274 LMYYVGPR

-295 LDLLMCND
+295 LELLTCNEIN
-303 VKSAEKLAVEIE
+303 SAEKLALEIE
-315 ELNTLRKEIERDI
+315 ELNTLRRDIEKDI
-328 TSQAIDQVDNL
+328 TSQAIEQADNSSE
-339 KENLNSIVVFD
+339 KSNSIVVFN

-365 VDKYYKP
+365 VDNYYKP
-372 SVVFCESSKGFLTA
+372 SVVFCESSKGVLTA

-396 YLVINQCKE
+396 YLVINQCKD

-424 NLGAFKKRFES
+424 NLEGFKKRFED
-435 IVSQIIDNNVF
+435 IVSQTIDKHIF

-457 LNEITPKFFR
+457 LSEITPKFFR

-488 IRLKGKPFELGKEKE
+488 LRIKGKPFELGKGKE
-503 HIKLNLT
+503 HIKFNLT
-510 QDNKTSYSSVGFWFS
+510 QDNKTSYSSIGFWFS

-539 VFNIDENNWNGVKST
+539 VYNIDENNWKDISNI
-554 QLKLLDI
+554 QLKLKDL
-561 KNND
+561 K

>member
-1 MNWVIKENIDNDFV
+1 MNWVIKENVDNEFV
-15 NKLSNELNISPIL
+15 STLSKELNISPIL
-28 SSMLVKRD
+28 SSMLIKRD

-46 FRPNYE
+46 FRPNFE

-61 DMSIAVKRI
+61 DMSIAVERI
-70 QKALK
+70 QKAVEK
-75 EKESIM
+75 KESIM

-101 ESLGLNVTKYLPDRK
+101 ESLGLCVTKYLPDRK
-116 KEGYGISLNAIDNA
+116 NEGYGISINAIDNA
-130 FNKKQKLIIALDC
+130 LKKKQKLIIALDC
-143 GIKAHKQVDYAK
+143 GIKAHKQVEYAK
-155 EKGIE
+155 KKGIE
-160 FIICDHHNPDKKIPQ
+160 FIICDHHNTEKNIPK
-175 ALAVLNPKRKDCE
+175 ALAVLNPKRKDCG

-200 FKLIQALETKQS
+200 FKLVQAIES
-212 KDNQIINYLDLVAL
+212 RHSNDNQIINYLDLVAL

-235 TGENRIL
+235 TGENRVL

-253 PKLGIHSLL
+253 PKLGIHCLL
-262 KINPKKEYTISD
+262 KKNIKKEYTISD
-274 LMFYVGPR
+274 LMYYVGPR

-295 LDLLMCND
+295 LELLMCNEIN
-303 VKSAEKLAVEIE
+303 SAEKLALEID
-315 ELNTLRKEIERDI
+315 ELNTSRREIEKDI
-328 TSQAIDQVDNL
+328 TNQAIDQV
-339 KENLNSIVVFD
+339 ENSSKKLNSIVVFD

-372 SVVFCESSKGFLTA
+372 SVVFCESSEGFLTA

-396 YLVINQCKE
+396 YSVISQCKE

-424 NLGAFKKRFES
+424 NLEGFKKHFEN
-435 IVSQIIDNNVF
+435 IVSQTIDNNVF
-446 EQELLIESKIS
+446 EQELLIESKINLS
-457 LNEITPKFFR
+457 EITPKFFR

-474 FGPGNKSPLFLSEN
+474 FGPGNKSPVFLSEN
-488 IRLKGKPFELGKEKE
+488 LQIKGKPLELGKEKE

-510 QDNKTSYSSVGFWFS
+510 QDNKNSYSSIGFWFS

-539 VFNIDENNWNGVKST
+539 VFNIDENNWKDRSSI
-554 QLKLLDI
+554 QLKLKDL
-561 KNND
+561 K

>member
-1 MNWVIKENIDNDFV
+1 MNWVIKENVDNEFV
-15 NKLSNELNISPIL
+15 STLSKELNISPIL

-46 FRPNYE
+46 FRPNFE

-61 DMSIAVKRI
+61 DMSIAVERI
-70 QKALK
+70 QKAVEK
-75 EKESIM
+75 KESIM

-101 ESLGLNVTKYLPDRK
+101 ESLGLCVTKYLPDRK
-116 KEGYGISLNAIDNA
+116 NEGYGISINAIDNA
-130 FNKKQKLIIALDC
+130 LKKKQKLIIALDC
-143 GIKAHKQVDYAK
+143 GIKAHKQVEYAK
-155 EKGIE
+155 KKGIE
-160 FIICDHHNPDKKIPQ
+160 FIICDHHNPEKNIPK
-175 ALAVLNPKRKDCE
+175 ALAVLNPKRKDCG

-200 FKLIQALETKQS
+200 FKLVQAIES
-212 KDNQIINYLDLVAL
+212 RHSNDNQIINYLDLVAL

-235 TGENRIL
+235 TGENRVL

-253 PKLGIHSLL
+253 PKLGIHCLL
-262 KINPKKEYTISD
+262 KKNIKKEYTISD
-274 LMFYVGPR
+274 LMYYVGPR

-295 LDLLMCND
+295 LELLMCNEIN
-303 VKSAEKLAVEIE
+303 SAEKLALEID
-315 ELNTLRKEIERDI
+315 ELNTSRREIEKDI
-328 TSQAIDQVDNL
+328 TNQAIDQV
-339 KENLNSIVVFD
+339 ENSSKKLNSIVVFD

-372 SVVFCESSKGFLTA
+372 SVVFCESSEGFLTA

-396 YLVINQCKE
+396 YSVISQCKE

-424 NLGAFKKRFES
+424 NLEGFKKRFEN
-435 IVSQIIDNNVF
+435 IVSQTIDNNVF
-446 EQELLIESKIS
+446 EQELLIESKINLS
-457 LNEITPKFFR
+457 EITPKFFR

-474 FGPGNKSPLFLSEN
+474 FGPGNKSPVFLSEN
-488 IRLKGKPFELGKEKE
+488 LQIKGKPLELGKEKE

-510 QDNKTSYSSVGFWFS
+510 QDNKNSYSSIGFWFS

-539 VFNIDENNWNGVKST
+539 VFNIDENNWKDRSSI
-554 QLKLLDI
+554 QLKLKDL
-561 KNND
+561 K

>member
-1 MNWVIKENIDNDFV
+1 MNWVTKENVDNEFV
-15 NKLSNELNISPIL
+15 STLSKELNISPIL

-46 FRPNYE
+46 FRPNFE

-61 DMSIAVKRI
+61 DMSIAVERI
-70 QKALK
+70 QKAIEK
-75 EKESIM
+75 KESVM

-94 ALLSLYL
+94 ALLSSYL
-101 ESLGLNVTKYLPDRK
+101 EALGLYVTKYLPDRK
-116 KEGYGISLNAIDNA
+116 NEGYGISINAIDNA
-130 FNKKQKLIIALDC
+130 LKKKQKLIIALDC
-143 GIKAHKQVDYAK
+143 GIKAHKQVEYAK
-155 EKGIE
+155 KKGIE
-160 FIICDHHNPDKKIPQ
+160 FIICDHHNPDIKIPN

-200 FKLIQALETKQS
+200 FKLVQAIES
-212 KDNQIINYLDLVAL
+212 RHSNDNQIINYLDLVAL

-235 TGENRIL
+235 TGENRVM

-253 PKLGIHSLL
+253 PKLGIHCLL
-262 KINPKKEYTISD
+262 KKNIKKEYTISD
-274 LMFYVGPR
+274 LMYYVGPR

-295 LDLLMCND
+295 LELLMCNEIN
-303 VKSAEKLAVEIE
+303 SAEKLALEID
-315 ELNTLRKEIERDI
+315 ELNTSRREIEKDI
-328 TSQAIDQVDNL
+328 TNQAIDQV
-339 KENLNSIVVFD
+339 ENSSKKLNSIVVFD

-372 SVVFCESSKGFLTA
+372 SIVFCESSEGFLTA

-396 YLVINQCKE
+396 YSVISQCKE

-424 NLGAFKKRFES
+424 NLEGFKKRFEN
-435 IVSQIIDNNVF
+435 IVSQTIDNNVF
-446 EQELLIESKIS
+446 EQELLIESKINLS
-457 LNEITPKFFR
+457 EITPKFFR

-474 FGPGNKSPLFLSEN
+474 FGPGNKSPVFLSEN
-488 IRLKGKPFELGKEKE
+488 LQIKGKPLELGKEKE

-510 QDNKTSYSSVGFWFS
+510 QDNKNSYSSIGFWFS

-539 VFNIDENNWNGVKST
+539 VFNIDENNWKNRSSI
-554 QLKLLDI
+554 QLKLKDL
-561 KNND
+561 K

>member
-1 MNWVIKENIDNDFV
+1 MNWVIKENVDNEFV
-15 NKLSNELNISPIL
+15 STLSKELNISPIL

-46 FRPNYE
+46 FRPNFE

-61 DMSIAVKRI
+61 DMSIAVERI
-70 QKALK
+70 QKAIEK
-75 EKESIM
+75 KESVM

-94 ALLSLYL
+94 ALLSSYL
-101 ESLGLNVTKYLPDRK
+101 EALGLYVTKYLPDRK
-116 KEGYGISLNAIDNA
+116 NEGYGISINAIDNA
-130 FNKKQKLIIALDC
+130 LKKKQKLIIALDC
-143 GIKAHKQVDYAK
+143 GIKAHKQVEYAK
-155 EKGIE
+155 KKGIE
-160 FIICDHHNPDKKIPQ
+160 FIICDHHNPDIKIPN

-200 FKLIQALETKQS
+200 FKLVQAIES
-212 KDNQIINYLDLVAL
+212 RHSNDNQIINYLDLVAL

-235 TGENRIL
+235 TGENRVL

-253 PKLGIHSLL
+253 PKLGIHCLL
-262 KINPKKEYTISD
+262 KKNIKKEYTISD
-274 LMFYVGPR
+274 LMYYVGPR

-295 LDLLMCND
+295 LELLMCNEIN
-303 VKSAEKLAVEIE
+303 SAEKLALEIE
-315 ELNTLRKEIERDI
+315 DLNTSRREIEKDI
-328 TSQAIDQVDNL
+328 TNQAIDQV
-339 KENLNSIVVFD
+339 ENSSKKLNSIVVFD

-372 SVVFCESSKGFLTA
+372 SVVFCESSEGFLTA

-391 KGLDL
+391 KGLNL
-396 YLVINQCKE
+396 FSVISQCEE

-424 NLGAFKKRFES
+424 NLERFKKRFEN
-435 IVSQIIDNNVF
+435 IVSQKIDNNVF
-446 EQELLIESKIS
+446 EQKLLIESKINLS
-457 LNEITPKFFR
+457 EITPKFFR
-467 ILKQFEP
+467 VLKQFEP
-474 FGPGNKSPLFLSEN
+474 FGPGNKSPMFLSEN
-488 IRLKGKPFELGKEKE
+488 LKINGKPLELGKEKE

-510 QDNKTSYSSVGFWFS
+510 QDNKISYSSIGFWFS

-539 VFNIDENNWNGVKST
+539 VFNIDENNWKDRSSI
-554 QLKLLDI
+554 QLKLKDL
-561 KNND
+561 K

>member
-1 MNWVIKENIDNDFV
+1 MNWVIKENVDNEFV
-15 NKLSNELNISPIL
+15 STLSKELNISPIL
-28 SSMLVKRD
+28 SSMLIKRD

-46 FRPNYE
+46 FRPNFE

-61 DMSIAVKRI
+61 DMSIAAERI
-70 QKALK
+70 QKAVEK
-75 EKESIM
+75 KESIM

-101 ESLGLNVTKYLPDRK
+101 ESLGLCVTKYLPDRK
-116 KEGYGISLNAIDNA
+116 NEGYGISVNAIDNA
-130 FNKKQKLIIALDC
+130 FDKKQKLIIALDC

-155 EKGIE
+155 EKEIE
-160 FIICDHHNPDKKIPQ
+160 FIICDHHNPDIKIPN
-175 ALAVLNPKRKDCE
+175 ALAVLNPKRKDCA

-200 FKLIQALETKQS
+200 FKLIQALESRQS

-235 TGENRIL
+235 TGENRVL

-253 PKLGIHSLL
+253 PKVGIHCLL
-262 KINPKKEYTISD
+262 KKNIKKEYTISD
-274 LMFYVGPR
+274 LMYYVGPR

-295 LDLLMCND
+295 LELLMCNEIN
-303 VKSAEKLAVEIE
+303 SAEKLALEID
-315 ELNTLRKEIERDI
+315 ELNTSRREIEKDI
-328 TSQAIDQVDNL
+328 TNQAIDQV
-339 KENLNSIVVFD
+339 ENSSKKLNSIVVFD

-372 SVVFCESSKGFLTA
+372 SVVFCESSEGFLTA

-396 YLVINQCKE
+396 YSVISQCKE

-424 NLGAFKKRFES
+424 NLEGFKKRFEN
-435 IVSQIIDNNVF
+435 IVSQTIDNNVF
-446 EQELLIESKIS
+446 EQELLIESKINLS
-457 LNEITPKFFR
+457 EITPKFFR
-467 ILKQFEP
+467 VLKQFEP
-474 FGPGNKSPLFLSEN
+474 FGPGNKSPMFLSEN
-488 IRLKGKPFELGKEKE
+488 LKINGKPLELGKEKE

-510 QDNKTSYSSVGFWFS
+510 QDNKTSYSSIGFWFS

-539 VFNIDENNWNGVKST
+539 VFNIDENNWKNRSSI
-554 QLKLLDI
+554 QLKLKDL
-561 KNND
+561 K

>member
-1 MNWVIKENIDNDFV
+1 MNWVIKENVDNEFV
-15 NKLSNELNISPIL
+15 STLSKELNISPIL

-46 FRPNYE
+46 FRPNFE

-61 DMSIAVKRI
+61 DMSIAVERI
-70 QKALK
+70 QKAIEK
-75 EKESIM
+75 KESVM

-94 ALLSLYL
+94 ALLSSYL
-101 ESLGLNVTKYLPDRK
+101 EALGLYVTKYLPDRK
-116 KEGYGISLNAIDNA
+116 NEGYGISINAIDNA
-130 FNKKQKLIIALDC
+130 LKKKQKLIIALDC
-143 GIKAHKQVDYAK
+143 GIKAHKQVEYAK
-155 EKGIE
+155 KKGIE
-160 FIICDHHNPDKKIPQ
+160 FIICDHHNPDIKIPN

-200 FKLIQALETKQS
+200 FKLVQAIES
-212 KDNQIINYLDLVAL
+212 RHSNDNQIINYLDLVAL

-235 TGENRIL
+235 TGENRVM

-253 PKLGIHSLL
+253 PKLGIHCLL
-262 KINPKKEYTISD
+262 KKNIKKEYTISD
-274 LMFYVGPR
+274 LMYYVGPR

-295 LDLLMCND
+295 LELLMCNEIN
-303 VKSAEKLAVEIE
+303 SAEKLALEIE
-315 ELNTLRKEIERDI
+315 DLNTSRREIEKDI
-328 TSQAIDQVDNL
+328 TNQAIDQV
-339 KENLNSIVVFD
+339 ENSSKKLNSIVVFD

-372 SVVFCESSKGFLTA
+372 SVVFCESSEGFLTA

-391 KGLDL
+391 KGLNL
-396 YLVINQCKE
+396 YSVISQCEE

-424 NLGAFKKRFES
+424 NLEGFKKRFEN
-435 IVSQIIDNNVF
+435 IVSQTIDNNVF
-446 EQELLIESKIS
+446 EQKLLIESKINLS
-457 LNEITPKFFR
+457 EITPKFFR
-467 ILKQFEP
+467 VLKQFEP
-474 FGPGNKSPLFLSEN
+474 FGPGNKSPMFLSEN
-488 IRLKGKPFELGKEKE
+488 LKINGKPLELGKEKE

-510 QDNKTSYSSVGFWFS
+510 QDNKISYSSIGFWFS

-539 VFNIDENNWNGVKST
+539 VFNIDENNWKDRSSI
-554 QLKLLDI
+554 QLKLKDL
-561 KNND
+561 K

>member
-1 MNWVIKENIDNDFV
+1 MNWVIKENNDNESV
-15 NKLSNELNISPIL
+15 KTLSNELNISPIL
-28 SSMLVKRD
+28 SSMLVNRD
-36 IKTFDQAKTF
+36 VKTFDEAKTF
-46 FRPNYE
+46 FRPNFE
-52 MLHDPFLMK
+52 MLHDPFFMK
-61 DMSIAVKRI
+61 DMSLAVERI
-70 QKALK
+70 QKAIK
-75 EKESIM
+75 KNESIM

-101 ESLGLNVTKYLPDRK
+101 ESLGLIVTKYLPDRK
-116 KEGYGISLNAIDNA
+116 KEGYGISIKAIEHA

-143 GIKAHKQVDYAK
+143 GIKAHKQVEYAK

-160 FIICDHHNPDKKIPQ
+160 FIICDHHNPDKNLPK
-175 ALAVLNPKRKDCE
+175 ALAILNPKRKDCM

-200 FKLIQALETKQS
+200 FKLIQGIETKQS

-235 TGENRIL
+235 TGENRVL

-253 PKLGIHSLL
+253 PRPGIYSLL
-262 KINPKKEYTISD
+262 KTNIKKEYTISD
-274 LMFYVGPR
+274 LMYYVGPR

-295 LDLLMCND
+295 LELLTCNEIN
-303 VKSAEKLAVEIE
+303 SAEKLAIEIE
-315 ELNTLRKEIERDI
+315 ELNSLRREIEKDI
-328 TSQAIDQVDNL
+328 TSQAIEQADNSIE
-339 KENLNSIVVFD
+339 KSNSIVVFN

-365 VDKYYKP
+365 VDNYYKP
-372 SVVFCESSKGFLTA
+372 SVVFCESSNGVLTA

-396 YLVINQCKE
+396 YLVINQCKD

-424 NLGAFKKRFES
+424 NLEGFKKRFED
-435 IVSQIIDNNVF
+435 IVSQTIDKHIF

-457 LNEITPKFFR
+457 LSEITPKFFR

-488 IRLKGKPFELGKEKE
+488 LRIKGKPFELGKGKE
-503 HIKLNLT
+503 HIKFNLT
-510 QDNKTSYSSVGFWFS
+510 QDNKTSYSSIGFWFS

-539 VFNIDENNWNGVKST
+539 VYNIDENNWKDISNI
-554 QLKLLDI
+554 QLKLKDL
-561 KNND
+561 K

>member
-1 MNWVIKENIDNDFV
+1 MNWVIKENVDNEFV
-15 NKLSNELNISPIL
+15 STLSKELNISPVL

-46 FRPNYE
+46 FRPNFE

-61 DMSIAVKRI
+61 DMSIAVERI
-70 QKALK
+70 QKAVEK
-75 EKESIM
+75 KESIM

-101 ESLGLNVTKYLPDRK
+101 ESLGLYVTKYLPDRK
-116 KEGYGISLNAIDNA
+116 NEGYGISTNAIDNA
-130 FNKKQKLIIALDC
+130 FKKKQKLIIALDC
-143 GIKAHKQVDYAK
+143 GIKAYKQVEYAK

-160 FIICDHHNPDKKIPQ
+160 FIICDHHNPEKNIPK
-175 ALAVLNPKRKDCE
+175 ALAVLNPKRKDCG

-200 FKLIQALETKQS
+200 FKLVQAIESRQS
-212 KDNQIINYLDLVAL
+212 NDNQIINYLDLVAL

-235 TGENRIL
+235 TGENRVL

-253 PKLGIHSLL
+253 PKLGIHCLL
-262 KINPKKEYTISD
+262 KKNIKKEYTISD
-274 LMFYVGPR
+274 LMYYVGPR

-295 LDLLMCND
+295 LELLMCNEIN
-303 VKSAEKLAVEIE
+303 SAEKLALEIE
-315 ELNTLRKEIERDI
+315 DLNTSRREIEKDI
-328 TSQAIDQVDNL
+328 ANQAIDQV
-339 KENLNSIVVFD
+339 ENSSNKLNSIVVFD

-372 SVVFCESSKGFLTA
+372 SVVFCESSEGFLTA

-391 KGLDL
+391 KGIDL
-396 YLVINQCKE
+396 YSVISQCSE
-405 YIDQFGG
+405 HIDQFGG

-424 NLGAFKKRFES
+424 NLEGFKKHFEN
-435 IVSQIIDNNVF
+435 IVSQTIDNNVF
-446 EQELLIESKIS
+446 EQELLIESKINLS
-457 LNEITPKFFR
+457 EITPKFFR
-467 ILKQFEP
+467 ILKQFQP
-474 FGPGNKSPLFLSEN
+474 FGPGNKSPVFLSEN
-488 IRLKGKPFELGKEKE
+488 LQIKGKPLELGKEKE

-510 QDNKTSYSSVGFWFS
+510 QDNKISYSSIGFWFS

-539 VFNIDENNWNGVKST
+539 VFNIDENNWKDRSSI
-554 QLKLLDI
+554 QLKLKDL
-561 KNND
+561 K

>member
-1 MNWVIKENIDNDFV
+1 MNWVIKENNDNESV
-15 NKLSNELNISPIL
+15 KTLSNELNISPIL
-28 SSMLVKRD
+28 SSMLVNRD
-36 IKTFDQAKTF
+36 VKTFDEAKTF
-46 FRPNYE
+46 FRPNFE
-52 MLHDPFLMK
+52 MLHDPFFMK
-61 DMSIAVKRI
+61 DMSLAVERI
-70 QKALK
+70 QKAIK
-75 EKESIM
+75 KNESIM

-101 ESLGLNVTKYLPDRK
+101 ESLGLIVTKYLPDRK
-116 KEGYGISLNAIDNA
+116 KEGYGISIKAIEHA

-143 GIKAHKQVDYAK
+143 GIKAHKQVEYAK

-160 FIICDHHNPDKKIPQ
+160 FIICDHHNPDKNLPK
-175 ALAVLNPKRKDCE
+175 ALAILNPKRKDCM

-200 FKLIQALETKQS
+200 FKLIQGIETKQS

-235 TGENRIL
+235 TGENRVL

-253 PKLGIHSLL
+253 PRPGIHSLL
-262 KINPKKEYTISD
+262 KKNIKKEYTISD
-274 LMFYVGPR
+274 LMYYVGPR

-295 LDLLMCND
+295 LELLTCNEIN
-303 VKSAEKLAVEIE
+303 SAEKLALEIE
-315 ELNTLRKEIERDI
+315 ELNTLRRDIEKDI
-328 TSQAIDQVDNL
+328 TSQAIEQADNSSE
-339 KENLNSIVVFD
+339 KSNSIVVFN

-365 VDKYYKP
+365 VDNYYKP
-372 SVVFCESSKGFLTA
+372 SVVFCESSKGVLTA

-396 YLVINQCKE
+396 YLVINQCKD

-424 NLGAFKKRFES
+424 NLEGFKKRFED
-435 IVSQIIDNNVF
+435 IVSQTIDKHIF

-457 LNEITPKFFR
+457 LSEITPKFFR

-488 IRLKGKPFELGKEKE
+488 LRIKGKPFELGKGKE
-503 HIKLNLT
+503 HIKFNLT
-510 QDNKTSYSSVGFWFS
+510 QDNKTSYSSIGFWFS

-539 VFNIDENNWNGVKST
+539 VYNIDENNWKDISNI
-554 QLKLLDI
+554 QLKLKDL
-561 KNND
+561 K

>member
-1 MNWVIKENIDNDFV
+1 MNWVIKENVDNEFV
-15 NKLSNELNISPIL
+15 STLSKELNISPIL
-28 SSMLVKRD
+28 SSMLIKRD

-46 FRPNYE
+46 FRPNFE

-61 DMSIAVKRI
+61 DMSIAVERI
-70 QKALK
+70 QKAVEK
-75 EKESIM
+75 KESIM

-101 ESLGLNVTKYLPDRK
+101 ESLGLCVTKYLPDRK
-116 KEGYGISLNAIDNA
+116 NEGYGISINAIDNA
-130 FNKKQKLIIALDC
+130 LKKKQKLIIALDC
-143 GIKAHKQVDYAK
+143 GIKAHKQVEYAK
-155 EKGIE
+155 KKGIE
-160 FIICDHHNPDKKIPQ
+160 FIICDHHNPEKNIPK
-175 ALAVLNPKRKDCE
+175 ALAVLNPKRKDCG

-200 FKLIQALETKQS
+200 FKLVQAIES
-212 KDNQIINYLDLVAL
+212 RHSNDNQIINYLDLVAL

-235 TGENRIL
+235 TGENRVL

-253 PKLGIHSLL
+253 PKLGIHCLL
-262 KINPKKEYTISD
+262 KKNIKKEYTISD
-274 LMFYVGPR
+274 LMYYVGPR

-295 LDLLMCND
+295 LELLMCNEIN
-303 VKSAEKLAVEIE
+303 SAEKLALEIE
-315 ELNTLRKEIERDI
+315 DLNTSRREIEKDI
-328 TSQAIDQVDNL
+328 TNQAIDQV
-339 KENLNSIVVFD
+339 ENSSKKLNSIVVFD

-372 SVVFCESSKGFLTA
+372 SVVFCESSEGFLTA

-391 KGLDL
+391 KGLNL
-396 YLVINQCKE
+396 YSVMTKCKE
-405 YIDQFGG
+405 HIDQFGG

-424 NLGAFKKRFES
+424 NLEGFKKRFEN
-435 IVSQIIDNNVF
+435 IVSQTIDNNVF
-446 EQELLIESKIS
+446 EQELLIESKINLS
-457 LNEITPKFFR
+457 EITPKFFR

-474 FGPGNKSPLFLSEN
+474 FGPGNKSPVFLSEN
-488 IRLKGKPFELGKEKE
+488 LQIKGKPLELGKEKE

-510 QDNKTSYSSVGFWFS
+510 QDNKISYSSIGFWFS

-539 VFNIDENNWNGVKST
+539 VFNIDENNWKNRSSI
-554 QLKLLDI
+554 QLKLKDL
-561 KNND
+561 K

>member
-1 MNWVIKENIDNDFV
+1 MNWVIKENVDNEFV
-15 NKLSNELNISPIL
+15 STLSKELNISPIL

-46 FRPNYE
+46 FRPNFE

-61 DMSIAVKRI
+61 DMSIAVERI
-70 QKALK
+70 QKAIEK
-75 EKESIM
+75 KESVM

-94 ALLSLYL
+94 ALLSSYL
-101 ESLGLNVTKYLPDRK
+101 EALGLYVTKYLPDRK
-116 KEGYGISLNAIDNA
+116 NEGYGISINAIDNA
-130 FNKKQKLIIALDC
+130 LKKKQKLIIALDC
-143 GIKAHKQVDYAK
+143 GIKAHKQVEYAK
-155 EKGIE
+155 KKGIE
-160 FIICDHHNPDKKIPQ
+160 FIICDHHNPDIKIPN

-200 FKLIQALETKQS
+200 FKLVQAIES
-212 KDNQIINYLDLVAL
+212 RHSNDNQIINYLDLVAL

-235 TGENRIL
+235 TGENRVM

-253 PKLGIHSLL
+253 PKLGIHCLL
-262 KINPKKEYTISD
+262 KKNIKKEYTISD
-274 LMFYVGPR
+274 LMYYVGPR

-295 LDLLMCND
+295 LELLMCNEIN
-303 VKSAEKLAVEIE
+303 SAEKLALEIE
-315 ELNTLRKEIERDI
+315 ELNTSRREIEKDI
-328 TSQAIDQVDNL
+328 TNQAIDQV
-339 KENLNSIVVFD
+339 ENSSKKLNSIVVFD

-372 SVVFCESSKGFLTA
+372 SVVFCESSEGFLTA

-391 KGLDL
+391 KGLNL
-396 YLVINQCKE
+396 YSVMSKCKE

-424 NLGAFKKRFES
+424 NLEGFKKRFEN
-435 IVSQIIDNNVF
+435 IVSQTIDNNVF
-446 EQELLIESKIS
+446 EQKLLIESKINLS
-457 LNEITPKFFR
+457 EITPKFFR
-467 ILKQFEP
+467 VLKQFEP
-474 FGPGNKSPLFLSEN
+474 FGPGNKSPMFLSEN
-488 IRLKGKPFELGKEKE
+488 LKINGKPLELGKEKE

-510 QDNKTSYSSVGFWFS
+510 QDNKISYSSIGFWFS

-539 VFNIDENNWNGVKST
+539 VFNIDENNWKDRSSI
-554 QLKLLDI
+554 QLKLKDL
-561 KNND
+561 K

>member
-1 MNWVIKENIDNDFV
+1 MNWVIKQNTDKDFV
-15 NKLSNELNISPIL
+15 NNLSNELNISPIL

-61 DMSIAVKRI
+61 DMSIAVERI
-70 QKALK
+70 QKAVK

-116 KEGYGISLNAIDNA
+116 KEGYGISINAIDNA
-130 FNKKQKLIIALDC
+130 FDKKQKLIIALDC

-160 FIICDHHNPDKKIPQ
+160 FIICDHHNPDIKIPN
-175 ALAVLNPKRKDCE
+175 ALVVLNPKRKDCT

-262 KINPKKEYTISD
+262 KRNPKKEYTISD

-295 LDLLMCND
+295 LDLLTCND
-303 VKSAEKLAVEIE
+303 VKSVEKLALEIE
-315 ELNTLRKEIERDI
+315 ELNTLRREIERDI
-328 TSQAIDQVDNL
+328 TSQAIDQVDNF
-339 KENLNSIVVFD
+339 KENFNSIVVFD
-350 SDWNKGVIGIVASRL
+350 SEWNKGVIGIVASRL

-396 YLVINQCKE
+396 YLAINQCKE
-405 YIDQFGG
+405 YIVQFGG

-424 NLGAFKKRFES
+424 NLGAFKKRFEN
-435 IVSQIIDNNVF
+435 IVSQIIQNNVF

-457 LNEITPKFFR
+457 LNQITPKFFR

-488 IRLKGKPFELGKEKE
+488 LRLKGKPFELGKEKE

-510 QDNKTSYSSVGFWFS
+510 QDNKTSYSSIGFWFS

-539 VFNIDENNWNGVKST
+539 VFNIDENNWKDLSSI
-554 QLKLLDI
+554 QLKLKDL
-561 KNND
+561 K